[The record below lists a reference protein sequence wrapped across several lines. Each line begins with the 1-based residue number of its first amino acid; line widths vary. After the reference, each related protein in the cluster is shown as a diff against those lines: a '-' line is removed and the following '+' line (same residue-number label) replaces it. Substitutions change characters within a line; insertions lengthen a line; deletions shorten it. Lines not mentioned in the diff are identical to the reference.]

1 MADHDGRRRGGSA
14 HAELVEKARERVQSG
29 GQAVSTCPA
38 MTAYMPPHVRNCCGI
53 FSNFLATM
61 PKNCFGCFLELFW
74 NFVGALGKGYD
85 LTISFFD
92 FFGTI

>member
-38 MTAYMPPHVRNCCGI
+38 MTEYMPPHERNCCGNYFGT
-53 FSNFLATM
+53 FSELS
-61 PKNCFGCFLELFW
+61 GELSGELF
-74 NFVGALGKGYD
+74 
-85 LTISFFD
+85 
-92 FFGTI
+92 